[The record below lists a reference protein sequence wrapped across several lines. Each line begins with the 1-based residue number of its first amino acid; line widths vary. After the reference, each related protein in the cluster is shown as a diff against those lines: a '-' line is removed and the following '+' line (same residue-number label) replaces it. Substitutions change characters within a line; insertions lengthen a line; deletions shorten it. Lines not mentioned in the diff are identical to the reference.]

1 MRIHM
6 NTIAVSIMD
15 NIERIV
21 RESPDS
27 EVTLPRGMMLAI
39 LDYAKE
45 ARLDAS
51 ALRRHHLVRDAE
63 DAIHAKRFHDAEQII
78 DKLAAECDDVIVAS
92 VRALLEKTI
101 ADNLDP

>member
-6 NTIAVSIMD
+6 NTVAIAIMD

-21 RESPDS
+21 RESPDP

-45 ARLDAS
+45 ARVEAN
-51 ALRRHHLVRDAE
+51 ALQRHHFVRDVD
-63 DAIHAKRFHDAEQII
+63 DAIKAKRFRDAEQII
-78 DKLAAECDDVIVAS
+78 DKLAVERDDAIVTS
-92 VRALLEKTI
+92 LRALLEKTI
-101 ADNLDP
+101 ADSVDP